1 MDQERTRSSETGPL
15 RHAASRGASYMCVEA
30 QPEKAAPKKFK
41 EVRRTSTV
49 LGSECSSEMRI
60 PTRIYLRTVS
70 LVPPR
75 SKLTGCQGE
84 GRLSLL
90 CVKESIAMDKLL

>member
-1 MDQERTRSSETGPL
+1 
-15 RHAASRGASYMCVEA
+15 MCVET

-49 LGSECSSEMRI
+49 LGSECNSEIRML
-60 PTRIYLRTVS
+60 TSIYLRTVS

-75 SKLTGCQGE
+75 SKVT
-84 GRLSLL
+84 
-90 CVKESIAMDKLL
+90 

>member
-1 MDQERTRSSETGPL
+1 
-15 RHAASRGASYMCVEA
+15 MCVEA

-49 LGSECSSEMRI
+49 LGSECRI
-60 PTRIYLRTVS
+60 KMPTSIYLRTVS

-75 SKLTGCQGE
+75 SKVT
-84 GRLSLL
+84 
-90 CVKESIAMDKLL
+90 

>member
-1 MDQERTRSSETGPL
+1 
-15 RHAASRGASYMCVEA
+15 MCVEA

-49 LGSECSSEMRI
+49 LGSECSSEIRM
-60 PTRIYLRTVS
+60 PTSIYLRTVS

-75 SKLTGCQGE
+75 SKVT
-84 GRLSLL
+84 
-90 CVKESIAMDKLL
+90 